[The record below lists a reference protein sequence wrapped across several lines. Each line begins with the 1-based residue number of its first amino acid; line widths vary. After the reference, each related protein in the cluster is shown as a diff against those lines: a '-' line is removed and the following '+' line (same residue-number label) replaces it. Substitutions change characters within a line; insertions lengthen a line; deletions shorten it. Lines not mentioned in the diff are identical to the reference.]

1 MYYIWRVRWLIG
13 WCWAWCWQ
21 NTNPNDGPKAAR
33 SAGSIP
39 GGRSDPLSLSTAA
52 NICTCTESPS
62 GAMTWCWFTHIWE
75 CIFCHYVSPGYIW
88 LPFKNLPISVALV
101 IQPQSRI
108 VCRVCLERSVTAKH
122 LWHNDMVLNSL
133 TVFIYI
139 NFILSN
145 LCILLWTIMSLS
157 YQKLSGVDKA
167 LSDPTQQAPHMYK
180 ILKLVVDSFGLVSGL
195 LTEGSILKDLGA
207 TSLIIEGKDDYQVAG
222 TTTQLSMP
230 LT

>member
-1 MYYIWRVRWLIG
+1 
-13 WCWAWCWQ
+13 
-21 NTNPNDGPKAAR
+21 
-33 SAGSIP
+33 
-39 GGRSDPLSLSTAA
+39 
-52 NICTCTESPS
+52 
-62 GAMTWCWFTHIWE
+62 
-75 CIFCHYVSPGYIW
+75 
-88 LPFKNLPISVALV
+88 
-101 IQPQSRI
+101 
-108 VCRVCLERSVTAKH
+108 
-122 LWHNDMVLNSL
+122 
-133 TVFIYI
+133 
-139 NFILSN
+139 
-145 LCILLWTIMSLS
+145 MSLS